1 MQSLNLLEG
10 LTPADVKKMPCPFV
24 NIANRLDGDVFA
36 RLAAEFPD
44 IVSLTQG
51 VEDYGERKFA
61 LYASDLLPMG
71 KLSPLWREFAE
82 AHISQ
87 AFFRQVAALFKD
99 DIAQYYPDLEDRVG
113 KPFNDFT
120 IGWNDRRNKNEQMV
134 ANRPDII
141 MDVGFSHDYTHVQR
155 SARGAHTDHNAKL
168 FAGLLYFRFPEDN
181 TTGGEL
187 ELCAP
192 KPGRKVFTKD
202 GDVIWHK
209 DYRSIDDTAVYTAAS
224 IPFQPNQFVMFLNT
238 ARSIHRVSLREPS
251 QIPRRHIYIS
261 GRVIAATA
269 QNPLF
274 RVVPPKQ
281 NIFVRVA
288 RGVKRRLGAVRQ
300 PAAASR

>member
-1 MQSLNLLEG
+1 MSSLNLLEG

-24 NIANRLDGDVFA
+24 TTANRIDDGTFA
-36 RLAAEFPD
+36 RLAEEFPD
-44 IVSLTQG
+44 LVSLTKG

-99 DIAQYYPDLEDRVG
+99 DIKEYYPHLEDLVG
-113 KPFNDFT
+113 KPINDFT
-120 IGWNDRRNKNEQMV
+120 IGWNDRARKKDQDI
-134 ANRPDII
+134 AGRPDVI

-168 FAGLLYFRFPEDN
+168 FACLLYFRFPDDN

-192 KPGRKVFTKD
+192 KPGRKVFTKE
-202 GDVIWHK
+202 GDVIFHK
-209 DYRSIDDTAVYTAAS
+209 VYRSIDDSAVYPAAT
-224 IPFQPNQFVMFLNT
+224 IPFRANEFVMFLNT
-238 ARSIHRVSLREPS
+238 SRSIHRVSLREPS

-261 GRVIAATA
+261 GRVMAATVEK
-269 QNPLF
+269 PLF

-281 NIFVRVA
+281 NVFLRVA
-288 RGVKRRLGAVRQ
+288 RGVKRRLVGAGQR
-300 PAAASR
+300 AAAH